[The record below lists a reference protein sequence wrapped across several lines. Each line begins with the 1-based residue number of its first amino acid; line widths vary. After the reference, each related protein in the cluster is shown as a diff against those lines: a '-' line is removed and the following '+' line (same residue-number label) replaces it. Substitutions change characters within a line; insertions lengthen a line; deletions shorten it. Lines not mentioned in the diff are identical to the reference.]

1 MNKSVLSIVALFSA
15 ISLNSCK
22 EDEQVYIDWSITTP
36 APEEFNILNAHGF
49 HPELIINTSAKSGS
63 VTLESSNARDVCIEY
78 TADRYVSSEMGYTIS
93 KTGDNTLLIEFE
105 AIDNLTET
113 LNETM
118 LLTAKIGSKTV
129 GCPTL
134 ITRSPEEP
142 I

>member
-15 ISLNSCK
+15 ISFNSCK
-22 EDEQVYIDWSITTP
+22 EDESVYIDWNISTSTP
-36 APEEFNILNAHGF
+36 EAFNILNAHGF

-63 VTLESSNARDVCIEY
+63 VTLESSNARDVYIEY
-78 TADRYVSSEMGYTIS
+78 TADRYVSSEMGYTIT
-93 KTGDNTLLIEFE
+93 KIDDNTLRIEFE